1 MCIYIFNENVR
12 NVRRSENMNILTVKQ
27 TANKLNCSERTVY
40 RLVQNNELPHIRLGG
55 MILFNEDTL
64 NDYLQKLENKTK
76 KEVS

>member
-1 MCIYIFNENVR
+1 
-12 NVRRSENMNILTVKQ
+12 MNILTVKQ

-40 RLVQNNELPHIRLGG
+40 RLVKNNELPHIRLGG

>member
-1 MCIYIFNENVR
+1 
-12 NVRRSENMNILTVKQ
+12 MNILTVKQ

-40 RLVQNNELPHIRLGG
+40 RLVKNNELPHIRLGG

-76 KEVS
+76 KEVKK

>member
-1 MCIYIFNENVR
+1 MNV
-12 NVRRSENMNILTVKQ
+12 LTVKQ

-40 RLVQNNELPHIRLGG
+40 RLVKNNELPHIRLGG

-76 KEVS
+76 KEVKK